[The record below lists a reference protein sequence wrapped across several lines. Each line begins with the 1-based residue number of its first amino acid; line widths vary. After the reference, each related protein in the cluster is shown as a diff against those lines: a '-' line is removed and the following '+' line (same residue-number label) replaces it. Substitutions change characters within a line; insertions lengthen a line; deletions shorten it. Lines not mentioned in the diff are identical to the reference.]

1 MNFLTQI
8 DNLAL
13 IALLVVSGAALFL
26 PTLSTLISGKGL
38 SPTEAT
44 IWINRR
50 KAHVLDLRAEDAYKT
65 GHLPGAKLAVASG
78 LTTAIEA
85 MKLDRKRPVV
95 LVCETGSQSRKALAE
110 VKNLGFAEVGIL
122 EGGVQAWKASAL
134 PLVKQGR

>member
-50 KAHVLDLRAEDAYKT
+50 KAHVLDLRTEDAYKA
-65 GHLPGAKLAVASG
+65 GHLPGAKLANSAQ
-78 LTTAIEA
+78 LEAAIEA
-85 MKLDRKRPVV
+85 LKLDRKRPLV
-95 LVCETGSQSRKALAE
+95 LVCDTGSQARKVLSQ
-110 VKNLGFAEVGIL
+110 VQKLGFSGVGVL
-122 EGGVQAWKASAL
+122 EGGVQAWKSAAL
-134 PLVKQGR
+134 PLVK

>member
-13 IALLVVSGAALFL
+13 IALLVVSGVALFL

-50 KAHVLDLRAEDAYKT
+50 KSHVLDLRSEEAFKA
-65 GHLPGAKLAVASG
+65 GHLPGAKLVSAAG
-78 LTTAIEA
+78 LVGAIEA
-85 MKLDRKRPVV
+85 LKLDRKRPVV
-95 LVCETGSQSRKALAE
+95 LVCDTGALSRKALAE
-110 VKNLGFAEVGIL
+110 VQKLGFAEAGVL
-122 EGGVQAWKASAL
+122 DGGVQAWKQAAL
-134 PLVKQGR
+134 PLVK

>member
-13 IALLVVSGAALFL
+13 IALLLVSGLALFL

-50 KAHVLDLRAEDAYKT
+50 KSHILDLRSEEAFKA
-65 GHLPGAKLAVASG
+65 GHLPGAKLAPAAG
-78 LTTAIEA
+78 LTATIESL
-85 MKLDRKRPVV
+85 KLDRKRPLV
-95 LVCETGSQSRKALAE
+95 LVCETGAQSRKALGE
-110 VKNLGFAEVGIL
+110 VQKLGFAEVGVL
-122 EGGVQAWKASAL
+122 DGGVQAWKAAAL
-134 PLVKQGR
+134 PLVK

>member
-13 IALLVVSGAALFL
+13 IALLVVSGIALFL

-50 KAHVLDLRAEDAYKT
+50 KAYVFDLRPEEAFKL
-65 GHLPGAKLAVASG
+65 GHLPGAKLVSPAELATG
-78 LTTAIEA
+78 LEK
-85 MKLDRKRPVV
+85 MKLDRKHPVV
-95 LVCETGSQSRKALAE
+95 LVCETGTQSRKALGQ
-110 VKNLGFAEVGIL
+110 VRQLGFSEVAVL
-122 EGGVQAWKASAL
+122 QGGVAAWKAAIL
-134 PLVKQGR
+134 PLVK

>member
-13 IALLVVSGAALFL
+13 IALLVVSGLALFL

-50 KAHVLDLRAEDAYKT
+50 KSHVLDLRSEEAFKA
-65 GHLPGAKLAVASG
+65 GHLPGAKLAAPANLAGV
-78 LTTAIEA
+78 IESL
-85 MKLDRKRPVV
+85 KLDRKRPVV
-95 LVCETGSQSRKALAE
+95 LVCETGTQSRKALGE
-110 VKNLGFAEVGIL
+110 VQKLGFEEVGVL
-122 EGGVQAWKASAL
+122 EGGVQAWKGAAL
-134 PLVKQGR
+134 PLVK

>member
-13 IALLVVSGAALFL
+13 IALLLVSGAALFL

-50 KAHVLDLRAEDAYKT
+50 KAHVLDLRTEEAFKA
-65 GHLPGAKLAVASG
+65 GHLPGAKPATMANLIS
-78 LTTAIEA
+78 AIETL
-85 MKLDRKRPVV
+85 KLDRKRPLV
-95 LVCETGSQSRKALAE
+95 LVCDNGSQSRKALAQVQKLE
-110 VKNLGFAEVGIL
+110 FVEVGVL
-122 EGGVQAWKASAL
+122 EGGVQAWKTAAL
-134 PLVKQGR
+134 PLVK

>member
-13 IALLVVSGAALFL
+13 VALLLVSGAALFQ

-50 KAHVLDLRAEDAYKT
+50 KAHVLDLRADEAFKL
-65 GHLPGAKLAVASG
+65 GHLPGAKLVSVTN
-78 LTTAIEA
+78 LVSAIDA
-85 MKLDRKRPVV
+85 LKLDRKRPLV
-95 LVCETGSQSRKALAE
+95 LVCDTGVQSRKALAQIQKME
-110 VKNLGFAEVGIL
+110 FAEVGVL

-134 PLVKQGR
+134 PLVK

>member
-13 IALLVVSGAALFL
+13 IALLLVSGAALFL

-50 KAHVLDLRAEDAYKT
+50 KAAVLDLRPEAEFKA
-65 GHLPGAKLAVASG
+65 GHLPGAKHVSASQIAAS
-78 LTTAIEA
+78 LEKL
-85 MKLDRKRPVV
+85 KLDRKNPII
-95 LVCETGSQSRKALAE
+95 LVCQSGVSARIVIPE
-110 VKNLGFAEVGIL
+110 VQQLGFSEVAVL
-122 EGGVQAWKASAL
+122 DGGVQAWQAAAL
-134 PLVKQGR
+134 PLVK